1 MYKERRQMNAEEI
14 FITGLE
20 NLKSGDTGK
29 ALDLLEQA
37 VELERNPLYCSTLGV
52 CLAKGKGDFK
62 RAVSLCKEA
71 IKKEPKNSVHFL
83 NLGRVYILAN
93 QKKEAIRIFYMGL
106 RYSENREIIAEL
118 NRIGRRRRPIIPFL
132 ERSNPL
138 NKILGKI
145 FYTQRGSIY

>member
-1 MYKERRQMNAEEI
+1 MNAEEI
-14 FITGLE
+14 YATALE
-20 NLKSGDTGK
+20 SLKNGDTGK

-37 VELERNPLYCSTLGV
+37 VGLERKPLYCSTLGV
-52 CLAKGKGDFK
+52 ILARERRDFK
-62 RAVSLCKEA
+62 KAVSLCKEA

-83 NLGRVYILAN
+83 NLGRVHILAN

-118 NRIGRRRRPIIPFL
+118 NRIGRRRRPVLPFL

-145 FYTQRGSIY
+145 FYTQRGRAS

>member
-1 MYKERRQMNAEEI
+1 MNAEEI
-14 FITGLE
+14 YATALE
-20 NLKSGDTGK
+20 SLKNGDTGK

-37 VELERNPLYCSTLGV
+37 VGLERKPLYCSTLGV
-52 CLAKGKGDFK
+52 ILARERRDFK
-62 RAVSLCKEA
+62 KAVSLCKEA

-83 NLGRVYILAN
+83 NLGRVHILAN
-93 QKKEAIRIFYMGL
+93 HKKEAIRIFYMGL

-118 NRIGRRRRPIIPFL
+118 NRIGRRRRPVLPFL

-145 FYTQRGSIY
+145 FYTQRGRAS